1 MLTPQQAQDAA
12 ATLVEKATKAGASAA
27 KALYHGDASTEIN
40 VRLGALEDA
49 QRSESEGLSLTV
61 YIGQQS
67 ASVST
72 ATLNPAVLDD
82 LVARAV
88 AMAKAAPE
96 DQYAGLAP
104 DDRLLRTTPPE
115 LDLDDGQDPD
125 PAALKER
132 ALAVEGHARAVP
144 GVTNSEGGSA
154 SAGRTV
160 VGFATSQGF
169 AAARSASIYGTSAV
183 VLAEQ
188 DGAMERDYAYR
199 TVRHWADAESVES
212 LGQRAGE
219 RAVRKVGAKSI
230 AGGKMPVVL
239 DPRISA
245 SLIGHLMGAI
255 SGTAI
260 ARRTSFLLE
269 DEGKAV
275 FPSNINIIDDPH
287 RLRALGSRPF
297 DGEGLP
303 TARRALVEAGV
314 LTGWLCDSAS
324 ARQLGRTPTG
334 HAGFGGG
341 ITGSNL
347 YMQAGALSPA
357 ELMADIADGVYIC
370 ELIGMGVNPVT
381 GDYSRGAAGFLIKN
395 GQLAEPVNEITIA
408 GSLRDMYAN
417 LTAANDLAFI
427 RSTNAPTVRIEGMTV
442 AGG

>member
-1 MLTPQQAQDAA
+1 MLTTQQAQDAA
-12 ATLVEKATKAGASAA
+12 AALVEKASKMGASAA

-72 ATLNPAVLDD
+72 ATLNPQVLDD

-104 DDRLLRTTPPE
+104 DEMLLRSAPPE

-132 ALAVEGHARAVP
+132 ALAVEAIARAVP

-199 TVRHWADAESVES
+199 TVRHWADAESVET
-212 LGQRAGE
+212 LGKRAGE

-230 AGGKMPVVL
+230 AGGKMPVML
-239 DPRISA
+239 DPRVSA
-245 SLIGHLMGAI
+245 GLIGHLMGAI

-260 ARRTSFLLE
+260 ARRTSFLLD

-275 FPSNINIIDDPH
+275 FPENISIIDDPH
-287 RLRALGSRPF
+287 RMRALGSRPF

-303 TARRALVEAGV
+303 TARRALVENGV
-314 LTGWLCDSAS
+314 LTGWLCDAAS
-324 ARQLGRTPTG
+324 ARQLRRTPTG

-347 YMQAGALSPA
+347 YMVPGTLTPD
-357 ELMADIADGVYIC
+357 ELMADITDGVYIT

-381 GDYSRGAAGFLIKN
+381 GDYSRGAAGFLIKD
-395 GQLAEPVNEITIA
+395 GVLAEPVNEITIA
-408 GSLRDMYAN
+408 GNLRDMFAN
-417 LTAANDLAFI
+417 LAAANDLEFHQ
-427 RSTNAPTVRIEGMTV
+427 STNAPTVRLEGMTV